1 MKVKVTFRDSKC
13 GQDGFNQTEHHQS
26 TAAHISQEEHDA
38 DAATKLWS
46 QCSADHVWVPL
57 RQSTLVSFIHMYVH
71 FSTDSSLIVSG
82 DIITSLVVFL
92 VYISLA

>member
-1 MKVKVTFRDSKC
+1 MRQTMKVKVTFRDSKC

-46 QCSADHVWVPL
+46 QCSADHV
-57 RQSTLVSFIHMYVH
+57 
-71 FSTDSSLIVSG
+71 
-82 DIITSLVVFL
+82 
-92 VYISLA
+92 